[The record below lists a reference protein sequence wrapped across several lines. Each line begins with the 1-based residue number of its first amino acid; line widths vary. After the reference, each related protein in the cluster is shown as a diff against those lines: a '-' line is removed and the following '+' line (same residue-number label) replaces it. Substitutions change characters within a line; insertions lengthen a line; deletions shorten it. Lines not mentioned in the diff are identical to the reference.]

1 MKNRKK
7 CKGGFSI
14 VEAIIALSIIVV
26 VSIAAATIT
35 LSSISLRYTLT
46 NRSIAIN
53 FADNAVECFK
63 AAEDKDSGKALEEF
77 EALVNSATGV
87 SYNTETSTKS
97 GGKGNYTYEHNN
109 FKAKITVD
117 FDSDRPKFEIVVN
130 EIKKDG
136 RPGDEIISLE
146 YVKGAK

>member
-1 MKNRKK
+1 MKSIINR
-7 CKGGFSI
+7 KGGFSI
-14 VEAIIALSIIVV
+14 AEAIIALSIIVV

-63 AAEDKDSGKALEEF
+63 AAEDETEF
-77 EALVNSATGV
+77 WALVSGLADY
-87 SYNTETSTKS
+87 SYIDNKFTAE
-97 GGKGNYTYEHNN
+97 
-109 FKAKITVD
+109 ITVD
-117 FDSDRPKFEIVVN
+117 FNSAPKKFKIVVN
-130 EIKKDG
+130 EIKKNDSI
-136 RPGDEIISLE
+136 GDEIISLE

>member
-1 MKNRKK
+1 MKNRKNR
-7 CKGGFSI
+7 KGGFSI
-14 VEAIIALSIIVV
+14 AEAIIALSIIVV

-63 AAEDKDSGKALEEF
+63 AAESVEEF
-77 EALVNSATGV
+77 KGLIEQVCEGDW
-87 SYNTETSTKS
+87 STLDDTKI
-97 GGKGNYTYEHNN
+97 
-109 FKAKITVD
+109 FKNDKFTAEITVD
-117 FDSDRPKFEIVVN
+117 FVSSRPEFEIVVN

-136 RPGDEIISLE
+136 RTGDEIISLE
-146 YVKGAK
+146 YIKGAK